1 MKNVARVLI
10 GGALVACGCGFF
22 LYPNFRE
29 WNTQREVEQI
39 IETFDKTY
47 DEGLDETDR
56 AVQKNDSKDTEK
68 SSNSED
74 KHAEATTATATP
86 AEGHDKDINNDT
98 KKQNGQTNGDKNKS
112 KQTARPYQSL
122 YDKMTSYNEDLVNN
136 GQHITDAWS
145 YEQQP
150 FDLTGL
156 GIDSENPAIGYI
168 EVPDMKIRLP
178 LLLGASTG
186 NLEKGAAVM
195 SHTSMPTGGI
205 DTNCVIAGHR
215 GWEGS
220 AYFQYIENMKKGSR
234 VYITNPWE
242 TLVYECTN
250 IKVIDPNDVDSIMIQ
265 KGKDMVTLLSCHP
278 YVLGGGPYRYVVYCE
293 RVDTQE
299 RKTTDGVMNP
309 KSSSPSP
316 TDEAKKDTE
325 EETESTV
332 NTDNELTDGTS
343 SQTSQTNASPAIV
356 QNQDGI
362 DLLALEQTLRYML
375 PVIVVLVSAII
386 ILLRKPVKTK
396 KNKKKSRKHK
406 RYNNKKNKKPKN
418 GNKRRKQT

>member
-1 MKNVARVLI
+1 MKNTARVLI

-47 DEGLDETDR
+47 DRGLNESDSVTHE
-56 AVQKNDSKDTEK
+56 NDSKTTNKKADNKKDE
-68 SSNSED
+68 
-74 KHAEATTATATP
+74 HAKVTTATATP
-86 AEGHDKDINNDT
+86 AEGQDKSTDET
-98 KKQNGQTNGDKNKS
+98 TQNGQTNGDKDKS
-112 KQTARPYQSL
+112 TQTARPYQAL
-122 YDKMTSYNEDLVNN
+122 YDKMESYNKDLIDN
-136 GQHITDAWS
+136 GQDIADAWS

-156 GIDSENPAIGYI
+156 GIDSDNPAIGYI
-168 EVPDMKIRLP
+168 EIPDMKIRLP
-178 LLLGASTG
+178 LLLGASTE

-195 SHTSMPTGGI
+195 SNTSMPIGGT

-234 VYITNPWE
+234 VYVTNPWE
-242 TLVYECTN
+242 TLVYECVD
-250 IKVIDPNDVDSIMIQ
+250 IEVINPNNVDSIMIQ

-278 YVLGGGPYRYVVYCE
+278 YVLGGGPYRYVVFCE

-299 RKTTDGVMNP
+299 RKETDGVMNP
-309 KSSSPSP
+309 KSSNPSSTSEEIGN
-316 TDEAKKDTE
+316 TDSAEKNTASASNSVNHTNQ
-325 EETESTV
+325 TES
-332 NTDNELTDGTS
+332 
-343 SQTSQTNASPAIV
+343 SPAIV
-356 QNQDGI
+356 QNQEGL

-375 PVIVVLVSAII
+375 PIIVIMISALIV
-386 ILLRKPVKTK
+386 LLRKPKSK
-396 KNKKKSRKHK
+396 HSKKQKSRRHKRNINKQSKNK
-406 RYNNKKNKKPKN
+406 
-418 GNKRRKQT
+418 NKRRKSI